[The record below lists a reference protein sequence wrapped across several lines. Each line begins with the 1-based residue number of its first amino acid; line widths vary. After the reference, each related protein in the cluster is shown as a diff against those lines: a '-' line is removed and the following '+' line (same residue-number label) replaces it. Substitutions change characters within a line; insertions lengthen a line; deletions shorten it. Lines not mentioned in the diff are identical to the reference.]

1 VGGVVARCLRGYP
14 VASIHQPAKKE
25 GVPGNWAS
33 GVWRARKLKLSGAQ
47 KESGKLQTMNAPPF
61 RNRSLLRTLSYAI
74 LLAFSLFLAYQ
85 FLTTIATIALTIVVG
100 VLLAVALSGPVE
112 ALHRR
117 KVPKAIATAL
127 IFLVAVAL
135 LGLGG
140 YLLVPVLAEQVY
152 LFVSS
157 LPAAL
162 SQLAGWAA
170 GLESRFGVPV
180 PGQDLSLSS
189 LTDPA
194 RQLLGGA
201 LGVFGNVASVLA
213 SAVVILFL
221 SFYLAANPE
230 PVVGWVIRLFPPN
243 RRPRARA
250 VLSAVRS
257 GLLYW
262 VKGQLLSMVIIGILW
277 SVALFLI
284 GIPGALFLGILAGL
298 LNFVP
303 YLGPVV
309 GAVPPLLLAL
319 TVSPTSVLWVFVS
332 YLAIQAVEGYVVTPL
347 IMERATSLHPAVVI
361 ATIAVLS
368 TAFGL
373 LGTVLAVPAT
383 VAAGVLVEE
392 LWFRRLEAK
401 DSQSEVP

>member
-1 VGGVVARCLRGYP
+1 
-14 VASIHQPAKKE
+14 
-25 GVPGNWAS
+25 
-33 GVWRARKLKLSGAQ
+33 
-47 KESGKLQTMNAPPF
+47 MNAPPF

-262 VKGQLLSMVIIGILW
+262 VKGQLTSMVIIGILW

>member
-1 VGGVVARCLRGYP
+1 MNTPPISNRG
-14 VASIHQPAKKE
+14 
-25 GVPGNWAS
+25 
-33 GVWRARKLKLSGAQ
+33 
-47 KESGKLQTMNAPPF
+47 
-61 RNRSLLRTLSYAI
+61 LLRTLSYAI
-74 LLAFSLFLAYQ
+74 LLAFSLFLAYR
-85 FLTTIATIALTIVVG
+85 FLTTIATIALTIMVG

-117 KVPKAIATAL
+117 KVPRVVATAL
-127 IFLVAVAL
+127 IFLVAGAL

-140 YLLVPVLAEQVY
+140 YLLLPVLAEQVY
-152 LFVSS
+152 QFVTS

-162 SQLAGWAA
+162 SRLAGWVE
-170 GLESRFGVPV
+170 GLESRFGVSV
-180 PGQDLSLSS
+180 PAENLSLSA

-201 LGVFGNVASVLA
+201 LGVFGNVASILA
-213 SAVVILFL
+213 SAVIILFL

-230 PVVGWVIRLFPPN
+230 PVVGWVTRLFPPD

-262 VKGQLLSMVIIGILW
+262 VKGQLTAMIIIGILW

-309 GAVPPLLLAL
+309 AAVPPLLLAL
-319 TVSPTSVLWVFVS
+319 TVSPAMVLWVFLS

-347 IMERATSLHPAVVI
+347 VMERTTLLHPAVVI

-373 LGTVLAVPAT
+373 LGTLLAVPAT

-401 DSQSEVP
+401 DS

>member
-1 VGGVVARCLRGYP
+1 LPLLR
-14 VASIHQPAKKE
+14 ASQKLILP
-25 GVPGNWAS
+25 
-33 GVWRARKLKLSGAQ
+33 RAL
-47 KESGKLQTMNAPPF
+47 KESDKLQTMNAPPF

-74 LLAFSLFLAYQ
+74 LLAFSLFLAYR
-85 FLTTIATIALTIVVG
+85 FLTTIATIALTIMVG
-100 VLLAVALSGPVE
+100 LLLAVALSGPVE

-117 KVPKAIATAL
+117 KLPRAVATAL
-127 IFLVAVAL
+127 IFLVAGVL

-140 YLLVPVLAEQVY
+140 YLLLPVLGEQAY
-152 LFVSS
+152 QLVSS

-162 SQLAGWAA
+162 SQLAGWIE
-170 GLESRFGVPV
+170 GLETRFGVPV
-180 PGQDLSLSS
+180 QSEDLSLSS

-201 LGVFGNVASVLA
+201 LGVFGDVASILG
-213 SAVVILFL
+213 SVVIILFL

-230 PVVGWVIRLFPPN
+230 PVVGWVTRLFPTD
-243 RRPRARA
+243 RRPRARE

-257 GLLYW
+257 GLLDW
-262 VKGQLLSMVIIGILW
+262 LKGQLTAMVILGILW
-277 SVALFLI
+277 SVALSLI

-298 LNFVP
+298 LNFVS

-309 GAVPPLLLAL
+309 AAVPPLLLAL
-319 TVSPTSVLWVFVS
+319 TVSPTSVLWVFLT
-332 YLAIQAVEGYVVTPL
+332 YLAIQMVEGYVVTPL
-347 IMERATSLHPAVVI
+347 VMERATSLHPAVVI

-373 LGTVLAVPAT
+373 LGTLLAVPAT
-383 VAAGVLVEE
+383 VVAGVLVEE

-401 DSQSEVP
+401 DS

>member
-1 VGGVVARCLRGYP
+1 
-14 VASIHQPAKKE
+14 
-25 GVPGNWAS
+25 
-33 GVWRARKLKLSGAQ
+33 
-47 KESGKLQTMNAPPF
+47 MNAPPF
-61 RNRSLLRTLSYAI
+61 RNLSFLRSLSYAI
-74 LLAFSLFLAYQ
+74 LLAFSLFLAYR
-85 FLTTIATIALTIVVG
+85 FLITIATIALTIMVG
-100 VLLAVALSGPVE
+100 VLLAVVLSGPVE

-117 KVPKAIATAL
+117 KVPRGIATAL
-127 IFLVAVAL
+127 ICLLAAVL
-135 LGLGG
+135 SGLGG
-140 YLLVPVLAEQVY
+140 YLLLPVLAEQVY
-152 LFVSS
+152 QFVSY

-162 SQLAGWAA
+162 SQLAGWVE
-170 GLESRFGVPV
+170 GLESRFGVPL
-180 PGQDLSLSS
+180 PSEDLSLSS

-201 LGVFGNVASVLA
+201 LGVFGSVASILA
-213 SAVVILFL
+213 SIVVILFL
-221 SFYLAANPE
+221 SLYLAANPE
-230 PVVGWVIRLFPPN
+230 PVVEWLIRLFPPD

-262 VKGQLLSMVIIGILW
+262 VKGQLTAMLIIGILW

-309 GAVPPLLLAL
+309 AAVPPLLLAL
-319 TVSPTSVLWVFVS
+319 TISPTSVLWVFLS
-332 YLAIQAVEGYVVTPL
+332 YLAIATAEGYVVTPL
-347 IMERATSLHPAVVI
+347 IMERATSLHPGAVI
-361 ATIAVLS
+361 ASIAVLS

-373 LGTVLAVPAT
+373 LGTLLAVPAT

-401 DSQSEVP
+401 DS

>member
-1 VGGVVARCLRGYP
+1 MS
-14 VASIHQPAKKE
+14 AS
-25 GVPGNWAS
+25 
-33 GVWRARKLKLSGAQ
+33 
-47 KESGKLQTMNAPPF
+47 PF
-61 RNRSLLRTLSYAI
+61 RNRSLLHTLSYAI
-74 LLAFSLFLAYQ
+74 LLAFSLFLAYR
-85 FLTTIATIALTIVVG
+85 FLATIATVSLTIGVG
-100 VLLAVALSGPVE
+100 LLLAVALSGPVE

-117 KVPKAIATAL
+117 KVPRAIATAL
-127 IFLVAVAL
+127 IFMVAAAL
-135 LGLGG
+135 LGLSG
-140 YLLVPVLAEQVY
+140 YLLLPVLAEQVY
-152 LFVSS
+152 QFVSS

-162 SQLAGWAA
+162 SQLAGWVE
-170 GLESRFGVPV
+170 GLESRFGVPL
-180 PGQDLSLSS
+180 PSEDLSLSS
-189 LTDPA
+189 LTAPA

-201 LGVFGNVASVLA
+201 LGIFGNVASILA

-221 SFYLAANPE
+221 AFYLAANPE
-230 PVVGWVIRLFPPN
+230 PVVEWVTRLFLPD

-257 GLLYW
+257 RLLSW
-262 VKGQLLSMVIIGILW
+262 VKGQLTTMAILGVLW

-309 GAVPPLLLAL
+309 GAIPPLLVAL
-319 TVSPTSVLWVFVS
+319 TVSPTIVVWVFLS
-332 YLAIQAVEGYVVTPL
+332 YLAIQTVEGYIVTPL
-347 IMERATSLHPAVVI
+347 VMQRATSLHPAVVI

-373 LGTVLAVPAT
+373 LGTLLAVPAT

-392 LWFRRLEAK
+392 LWFRRLEAR
-401 DSQSEVP
+401 DS